1 MAAAFTMAAQAADA
15 EPTVPSTPACT
26 KHQGFEGCNRPNRVE
41 IGGAAR
47 HGSKPSKT
55 GGHGA
60 GAIVEPAGSVR
71 LVGCGADIGGRLQAL
86 GDRAAA
92 LDAQGCS
99 TGKAGCDQTAQAT
112 GKPHRNFVRVVKQ
125 ADGTWSLTGAECRA
139 VAGPP
144 QVTPQMV
151 WEQASRMIPPAAIG
165 LAPHENTLV
174 NIQTIM
180 WVDTAAARNLPTVAI
195 LGQQVSID
203 IKIDHVDWNFGDEK
217 SDTSNG
223 PGKAYDAHGDP
234 CKDKQ
239 CPDYY
244 GHTYA
249 TTGDMTVTA
258 TVTWRATFRVGAG
271 AVTAIPGTIPGPT
284 TNAAILVREA
294 RSVLV
299 PGSR

>member
-1 MAAAFTMAAQAADA
+1 VKQCGRFDYTTACSNSNT
-15 EPTVPSTPACT
+15 STIDVGGE
-26 KHQGFEGCNRPNRVE
+26 QRPD
-41 IGGAAR
+41 G
-47 HGSKPSKT
+47 KPPQS

-60 GAIVEPAGSVR
+60 GPVVEPAGAVR
-71 LVGCGADIGGRLQAL
+71 LVACGADAAGQLSAL
-86 GDRAAA
+86 GDTNGAQ
-92 LDAQGCS
+92 DAKGECAS
-99 TGKAGCDQTAQAT
+99 SPACDQTTQST
-112 GKPHRNFVRVVKQ
+112 GTPHSQYVRVVKQ
-125 ADGTWSLTGAECRA
+125 ADGTWSLTGSECNA
-139 VAGPP
+139 AAGPP

-258 TVTWRATFRVGAG
+258 TVTWQATFRVGAG

>member
-1 MAAAFTMAAQAADA
+1 
-15 EPTVPSTPACT
+15 
-26 KHQGFEGCNRPNRVE
+26 
-41 IGGAAR
+41 
-47 HGSKPSKT
+47 
-55 GGHGA
+55 
-60 GAIVEPAGSVR
+60 VR
-71 LVGCGADIGGRLQAL
+71 LVGCGADIGVRLQTL

-92 LDAQGCS
+92 LDAQGCT
-99 TGKAGCDQTAQAT
+99 TGKAGCDQTAKET
-112 GKPHRNFVRVVKQ
+112 GKPHRNFIRVVKQ
-125 ADGTWSLTGAECRA
+125 ADGSWSLTGSTCNA

-144 QVTPQMV
+144 QITPQMV

-180 WVDTAAARNLPTVAI
+180 WVDTAAARNLPDVTI

-203 IKIDHVDWNFGDEK
+203 IKIDHVDWDFGDTK
-217 SDTSNG
+217 SSTSDG

-244 GHTYA
+244 GHTYT

-258 TVTWRATFRVGAG
+258 TVTWQATFRVGAG
-271 AVTAIPGTIPGPT
+271 AVPPIPGTIPGPT

-299 PGSR
+299 PGPR